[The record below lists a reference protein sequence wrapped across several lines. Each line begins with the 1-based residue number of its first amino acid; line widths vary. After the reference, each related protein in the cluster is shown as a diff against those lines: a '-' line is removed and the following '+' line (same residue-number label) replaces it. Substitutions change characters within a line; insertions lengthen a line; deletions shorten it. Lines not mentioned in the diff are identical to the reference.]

1 LSEILTTHRLDV
13 IDHHLRRMPETT
25 LGQLGFGIAAASFA
39 AFAALALTR
48 RANRLATRLF
58 IGVLAAQALWALAM
72 ADGPGNRPLAAL
84 AAPAL
89 ESLRALAWTVFLLAL
104 GWRDAE
110 RSPWHGTLLVV
121 AAGLAAIP
129 IVTHWSGWPDTAIH
143 GARFLAA
150 ALTLLVLGQ
159 LYRRS
164 EPTQRWAIK
173 YLAIAVACVL
183 GFDLLM
189 YGDALLGEQR
199 IDPVWRASQGFANA
213 LAVPL
218 LAVAASRNPA
228 WQLDIALS
236 RRMVFHS
243 ATLLV
248 VAACML
254 AIAIGAWYLRSI
266 GGSWGE
272 VAQTVLLFAAT
283 LGLLVTVMS
292 ESVRASIRVFVSKHF
307 FDYRYDYREE
317 WLRLTRL
324 LSESTHASSRSLA
337 ERGIE
342 GIGSLVESRGGA
354 LWIRDGRRYELA
366 GQVGR
371 GGMDPGP
378 LPVGMPLLDWL
389 ATRKWIVDINE
400 WRSTPGRYPGLSI
413 EGPLDDSRGWLIVP
427 MIIHDELA
435 GLVVLDRPRVR
446 IELDW
451 EVRDVLKVAAAQ
463 VASFLGVQR
472 ATERL
477 AQSEQFASF
486 NRMSTFIVHDLKN
499 LVAQLSLMSANAR
512 RHRHDP
518 AFVDDMLGTV
528 DTVAGR
534 MQAILAGLR
543 TPLRE
548 ASSPEIIAIG
558 DLLDSSVRA
567 HSAYQPAPELAAGPG
582 TGSAL
587 VHADRARLERVI
599 GHLVQNAIEAC
610 AGIDGARVTISYR
623 HDETSVRITV
633 VDTGRGMSDEFVRE
647 RLFRP
652 FVSTKSQGMGI
663 GLFECREY
671 VREIGGSLAVESS
684 PGRGTRFT
692 VVLPLVEVPV
702 PVPAP
707 YPGVING

>member
-1 LSEILTTHRLDV
+1 
-13 IDHHLRRMPETT
+13 MPDTI

-48 RANRLATRLF
+48 RADRLAARLF
-58 IGVLAAQALWALAM
+58 IGVLAAQALWALAL
-72 ADGPGNRPLAAL
+72 AIAAGTGDRPLATL
-84 AAPAL
+84 AAPLL
-89 ESLRALAWTVFLLAL
+89 ESLRVLAWIVFLLAL
-104 GWRDAE
+104 GRRDA
-110 RSPWHGTLLVV
+110 RSPWHGGLLL
-121 AAGLAAIP
+121 AIAIGLPALP
-129 IVTHWSGWPDTAIH
+129 IVADWNGWPLWTVHASRI
-143 GARFLAA
+143 ASVALA
-150 ALTLLVLGQ
+150 LLVLEH
-159 LYRRS
+159 LYRS
-164 EPTQRWAIK
+164 AEPAQRWAFK
-173 YLAIAVACVL
+173 YLAIAVTCVL

-189 YGDALLGEQR
+189 YADALLGEQG

-218 LAVAASRNPA
+218 IAVAASRNPA
-228 WQLDIALS
+228 WQLDIAIS

-248 VAACML
+248 SATCTLVV
-254 AIAIGAWYLRSI
+254 AIGAYYLRSL
-266 GGSWGE
+266 GHDWSA
-272 VAQTVLLFAAT
+272 VAQTVLLFATA
-283 LGLLVTVMS
+283 LLLPVAVMS

-324 LSESTHASSRSLA
+324 LSEAGHASSRSLA

-354 LWIRDGRRYELA
+354 LWIRDGKRYELA

-371 GGMDPGP
+371 AGMEPGS
-378 LPVGMPLLDWL
+378 LPAGMPLLDWL
-389 ATRKWIVDINE
+389 VTRRWIVDLNE
-400 WRSTPGRYPGLSI
+400 WRAAPGRYPGLSI
-413 EGPLDDSRGWLIVP
+413 EAPLDDSRGWLIVP

-435 GLVVLDRPRVR
+435 GLVVLDRPRAR

-499 LVAQLSLMSANAR
+499 LVAQLSLMSANAQ

-548 ASSPEIIAIG
+548 ASSPEIISIG
-558 DLLDSSVRA
+558 ELLRASVRER
-567 HSAYQPAPELAAGPG
+567 SAYRPAPELATDPG
-582 TGSAL
+582 TGPAL

-599 GHLVQNAIEAC
+599 GHLVQNAIEAST
-610 AGIDGARVTISYR
+610 GVDGARVTVSWR
-623 HDETSVRITV
+623 HEDASVRITV
-633 VDTGRGMSDEFVRE
+633 IDTGRGMSAEFIRE

-671 VREIGGSLAVESS
+671 VRELGGSLAVESS
-684 PGRGTRFT
+684 PNRGTRFT
-692 VVLPLVEVPV
+692 VVLPLVE
-702 PVPAP
+702 AP
-707 YPGVING
+707 SPGVING